1 MIPPLRTYELTVSGT
16 VTVSVREPL
25 DVTTFD
31 EDQLRS
37 LIYEAL
43 IGFQPS
49 KITALAVR
57 ELPPEK
63 ARP

>member
-1 MIPPLRTYELTVSGT
+1 MIPTPHTYELTVSGT
-16 VTVSVREPL
+16 VTVKVRENV

-31 EDQLRS
+31 DDQLRS

-43 IGFQPS
+43 IGFKPS

-57 ELPPEK
+57 EV
-63 ARP
+63 RPGEATA